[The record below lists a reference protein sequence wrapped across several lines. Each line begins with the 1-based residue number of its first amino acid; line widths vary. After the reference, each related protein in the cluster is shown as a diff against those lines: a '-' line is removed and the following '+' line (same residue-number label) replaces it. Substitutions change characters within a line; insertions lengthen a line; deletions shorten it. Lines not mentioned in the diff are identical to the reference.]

1 MSSRSS
7 VARRVSVGLTVLA
20 AGAVLAGCGA
30 AATSSSVPAAS
41 AAAGT
46 HAGAAPAAGTALRTI
61 DGSTV
66 RVPGSMP
73 SVLVF
78 LSIGCA
84 DCSAA
89 AKTVAQAARSVG
101 DKASFLGV
109 DLDPGVPPQ
118 DLRSFLAAADA
129 QNLPT
134 VIDAK
139 AALTAKYQVTALSSV
154 LVVDPAG
161 KVTYRAVNPT
171 ANAITAAV
179 AQSS

>member
-1 MSSRSS
+1 MSRSS
-7 VARRVSVGLTVLA
+7 MTRRVSVGLAMLA

-41 AAAGT
+41 AAVGT
-46 HAGAAPAAGTALRTI
+46 PAGAASASGTALRTI

-66 RVPGSMP
+66 RVPGSKP

-78 LSIGCA
+78 ISIGCA
-84 DCSAA
+84 DCAA
-89 AKTVAQAARSVG
+89 AAQTVAQAARTIG

-109 DLDPGVPPQ
+109 DLDPGVPVQ
-118 DLRSFLAAADA
+118 DLNGFLGSVNAR
-129 QNLPT
+129 NLPT

-139 AALTAKYQVTALSSV
+139 AALADKYQVTALSTV

-161 KVTYRAVNPT
+161 EVTYRAVSPP
-171 ANAITAAV
+171 AGAITAAV